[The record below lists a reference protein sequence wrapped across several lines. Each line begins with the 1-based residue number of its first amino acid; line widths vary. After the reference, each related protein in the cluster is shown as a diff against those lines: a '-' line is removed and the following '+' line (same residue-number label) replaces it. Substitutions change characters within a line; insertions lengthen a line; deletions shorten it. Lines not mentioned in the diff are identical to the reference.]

1 MCHNKIGRTRKVDC
15 CALRKYIRDWEKLPI
30 LAKQFMYAGTSQ
42 NHRMGGVGRDAAQPP
57 CSSRGRPIAQDHIW
71 LLIKHL
77 QGWRQES
84 WWLITCC
91 PWWMPRNKARALV
104 CWARVNIS
112 AGGPFQLN
120 STGEKKS
127 GVIQQW
133 FLLSLPLHP
142 LGEGSQQDLLRQPAC
157 TWAHYNPPGWTQC
170 TQHPPYDGGQ
180 HWWPSEGSA
189 DLCCSIPQQ
198 KDVYDLK
205 TYSLNHRVEKKKSRR
220 VQSTHL
226 FKSFQIVS
234 AGLGSTSAPQRMLF
248 PPYRVQHPSGVTK
261 GRDKPATST
270 LRSASFVLQC

>member
-15 CALRKYIRDWEKLPI
+15 CALGKYIRDWEKLPI

-42 NHRMGGVGRDAAQPP
+42 NHRMGGVGRDVAQPP
-57 CSSRGRPIAQDHIW
+57 CSSRGRPVAQDHIW

-91 PWWMPRNKARALV
+91 PWWMPRNKAGARLLSKGEHQ
-104 CWARVNIS
+104 CWW
-112 AGGPFQLN
+112 PFQLN

-157 TWAHYNPPGWTQC
+157 RWEHYNPPGWTQC

-180 HWWPSEGSA
+180 QLMTLRGFSRLVLLHSSTKRCVWPENIWFKSQS
-189 DLCCSIPQQ
+189 
-198 KDVYDLK
+198 
-205 TYSLNHRVEKKKSRR
+205 RKKKSAKHTSFKILSDCLSGFRINISTTEY
-220 VQSTHL
+220 VVPTLQS
-226 FKSFQIVS
+226 
-234 AGLGSTSAPQRMLF
+234 
-248 PPYRVQHPSGVTK
+248 
-261 GRDKPATST
+261 
-270 LRSASFVLQC
+270 SASLWSDKWKR